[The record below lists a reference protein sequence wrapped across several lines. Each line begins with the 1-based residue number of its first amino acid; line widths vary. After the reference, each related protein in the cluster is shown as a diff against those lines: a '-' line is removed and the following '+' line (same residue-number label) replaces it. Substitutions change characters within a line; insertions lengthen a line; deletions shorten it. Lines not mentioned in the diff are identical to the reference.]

1 MSQPSSNNDDL
12 SLESGYESDLDAFEE
27 VQDVPRYR
35 KQGFSIYTMFLILS
49 FLSLTASAI
58 IFYTNIRG

>member
-12 SLESGYESDLDAFEE
+12 LQESGYESDLDAFEE

>member
-1 MSQPSSNNDDL
+1 MSLPSSNDDGL
-12 SLESGYESDLDAFEE
+12 FVESEYESDLDAFE
-27 VQDVPRYR
+27 DVPSVPQYR

-49 FLSLTASAI
+49 FLSLTTSAI

>member
-58 IFYTNIRG
+58 IFYTNLRG